1 MEKLKIQING
11 ETYEAAKPKARLWA
25 KLASFDERKG
35 GLAASEF
42 IDAHA
47 EIIAEVF
54 PALDKDFI
62 LDNVD
67 LEDILDIYYK
77 IFVWMTK
84 LLTSKLN
91 TVKNA
96 EGDS

>member
-1 MEKLKIQING
+1 MENLKIEING
-11 ETYEAAKPKARLWA
+11 ETYEAKKPKARLW
-25 KLASFDERKG
+25 KKIASFDEKKG
-35 GLAASEF
+35 SLAASEF

-54 PALDKDFI
+54 GIDKDFI
-62 LDNVD
+62 LDDVD
-67 LEDILDIYYK
+67 LEDILAIYYD

-84 LLTSKLN
+84 LLSSKLN

-96 EGDS
+96 DGDD

>member
-1 MEKLKIQING
+1 MENLKIEING
-11 ETYEAAKPKARLWA
+11 ATYEAKKPKARVW
-25 KLASFDERKG
+25 KKIASFDEKKG
-35 GLAASEF
+35 SLAASEF

-54 PALDKDFI
+54 DGVDKDFI

-67 LEDILDIYYK
+67 LDDILAIYYD

-84 LLTSKLN
+84 LLSSKLN
-91 TVKNA
+91 AVKNA
-96 EGDS
+96 DGDD